1 MPNPLTPS
9 DWTVKWD
16 GTNGTVL
23 CAPYA
28 ARFTVL
34 RTGVIRLVWISG
46 PAPGPGYGAIERA
59 ALEAAEGA
67 VGT

>member
-1 MPNPLTPS
+1 MPNGHSPS

-16 GTNGTVL
+16 GTNGTVA
-23 CAPYA
+23 CPPYA

-46 PAPGPGYGAIERA
+46 PTPGPGYGAVERA
-59 ALEAAEGA
+59 AREAAEMI
-67 VGT
+67 VG